1 MKQFFSAAVFIAGLA
16 LDSGVQ
22 AAGERIGTYDSRAI
36 AVAYA
41 GSPVQQKL
49 MAPLRA
55 AHQAAKQAG
64 DRAEVEK
71 LEARGRALQQS
82 AHRQAFSTAPV
93 DDLLE
98 QIAEALPAIRRDAGV
113 TALVS
118 IWDAAGLARHAG
130 AERVDVTDALVD
142 AFQPTARQRKTV
154 EEIRKQKPLPLDKV
168 TGSN

>member
-55 AHQAAKQAG
+55 AHQAAKLT
-64 DRAEVEK
+64 D
-71 LEARGRALQQS
+71 QS
-82 AHRQAFSTAPV
+82 
-93 DDLLE
+93 
-98 QIAEALPAIRRDAGV
+98 
-113 TALVS
+113 
-118 IWDAAGLARHAG
+118 
-130 AERVDVTDALVD
+130 
-142 AFQPTARQRKTV
+142 K
-154 EEIRKQKPLPLDKV
+154 KQH
-168 TGSN
+168 